1 LQRDR
6 VALKVKAK
14 DIHGVFRKFDL
25 DNSGTVDYD
34 EFRLGLRSL
43 GADFCSTG
51 FSFFLNLS
59 HVWLFVS
66 CLYRA
71 YLGKDRRFRTKLIE
85 RDRFLLLAGIKLSN
99 KDFDDMMGALDNDRD
114 GGTEKRVF
122 CSSLYMKSS
131 FTKTGSGQT

>member
-1 LQRDR
+1 MQRDR

-43 GADFCSTG
+43 GADFFSTG
-51 FSFFLNLS
+51 ISFFLNLS

-66 CLYRA
+66 RLSRA
-71 YLGKDRRFRTKLIE
+71 CLGKMF
-85 RDRFLLLAGIKLSN
+85 G
-99 KDFDDMMGALDNDRD
+99 LDA
-114 GGTEKRVF
+114 K
-122 CSSLYMKSS
+122 
-131 FTKTGSGQT
+131 